1 MTIKHELRKFA
12 LRFGL
17 EIRRY
22 SASESEQARL
32 FRQMLTHRIDAV
44 IDVGANDGGYG
55 RFLREGGFRGAILS
69 FEPLS
74 VAHAALTVAA
84 ARDPD
89 WHVAPRM
96 ALGEADGTADIHVA
110 GNSTSSSLLPMRAL
124 HVDAAPKSK
133 YVGIE
138 HVPVRT
144 LDGVRHAAI
153 DRATRILLK
162 IDTQGYEMPV
172 LRGAAALLR
181 RVTGVQLELSL
192 APLYEGQA
200 LYREIIDTLADAGL
214 ELWNVLPGFVDP
226 SSGRMLQFD
235 GVFFRTSMAGTSSLH
250 A

>member
-1 MTIKHELRKFA
+1 VTVKHQLRKLA
-12 LRFGL
+12 LRLGL
-17 EIRRY
+17 EVRRY
-22 SASESEQARL
+22 NASESEQARL
-32 FRQMLTHRIDAV
+32 FRQMQTHRIDAV

-55 RFLREGGFRGAILS
+55 RFLRAGGFGGAILS

-74 VAHAALTVAA
+74 AAHAALTLAA
-84 ARDPD
+84 SPDPH

-96 ALGEADGTADIHVA
+96 ALGEVEGTADIHVA
-110 GNSTSSSLLPMRAL
+110 GNSTSSSLLPMKAL
-124 HVDAAPKSK
+124 HVDAAPQSK

-138 HVPVRT
+138 QVPVGP

-153 DRATRILLK
+153 DKASRILLK

-181 RVTGVQLELSL
+181 RVIGVQLELSL

-200 LYREIIDTLADAGL
+200 LYREIIDTLSDAGL

-226 SSGRMLQFD
+226 TSGRMLQFD
-235 GVFFRTSMAGTSSLH
+235 GVFFRAGMAEPSH
-250 A
+250 PRD